1 MKTCSI
7 EENKNN
13 CNCSYPCSRKGLCC
27 ECIEYHRQSG
37 ELPACYFDKKHEAT
51 YDRSVSNYLKMKQ
64 GKSYTLHSANL
75 S

>member
-7 EENKNN
+7 EGNKKR
-13 CNCSYPCSRKGLCC
+13 CNCTYPCSKKGSCC

-51 YDRSVSNYLKMKQ
+51 YDRSISNYLKMKQ
-64 GKSYTLHSANL
+64 GKS
-75 S
+75 